1 MAPANDLLKRMEA
14 LNRRP
19 LKDKPKVQP
28 AESED
33 ADADAREEEPEPPR
47 RTRPRPAR
55 APVAP
60 VAGLTNMPEGVEA
73 ESRDAGPAL
82 LITTDVDTYDAE
94 CAGLSDR
101 FREQVDNRESS
112 FHRNVARRGELNIRG
127 IEDVLFVDLET
138 TGLRNTPVFLIGA
151 MVWTESG
158 LSVRQYFARSLAEE
172 AAILSIFA
180 ELLSPATWLVTFN
193 GKSFDWPFTQAR
205 AFHHG
210 VDVPFHGTHVDLLHV
225 GRRAWGDSLPN
236 CKLQTLERFICDR
249 TRVGD
254 IPSSQIPDAY
264 HRFTRTGDAS
274 QMASV
279 LEHNALDL
287 ITLADLITRLPE
299 EVAGPT
305 RRRTRRRS

>member
-1 MAPANDLLKRMEA
+1 MPPPSDLMKRMEA

-19 LKDKPKVQP
+19 LKDKPKAKP

-33 ADADAREEEPEPPR
+33 ADAREEAATPPR
-47 RTRPRPAR
+47 RTRPRPPR
-55 APVAP
+55 APVAAA
-60 VAGLTNMPEGVEA
+60 AGIVNMPEGVEA
-73 ESRDAGPAL
+73 ESKDAGPAL
-82 LITTDVDTYDAE
+82 LITTDVDTYDAD
-94 CAGLSDR
+94 CAGLSAR
-101 FREQVDNRESS
+101 FREHVDDRESA

-127 IEDVLFVDLET
+127 VEDVLFVDLET
-138 TGLRNTPVFLIGA
+138 TGLSNTPVFLIGA
-151 MVWTESG
+151 MVWTEAG
-158 LSVRQYFARSLAEE
+158 LSVRQYFARNLDEE

-180 ELLSPATWLVTFN
+180 EHLSPATWLVTFN
-193 GKSFDWPFTQAR
+193 GNSFDWPFTQAR

-264 HRFTRTGDAS
+264 LRFTRTGDAS

-287 ITLADLITRLPE
+287 ITLAELITRLPE

-305 RRRTRRRS
+305 RRRRSRRR